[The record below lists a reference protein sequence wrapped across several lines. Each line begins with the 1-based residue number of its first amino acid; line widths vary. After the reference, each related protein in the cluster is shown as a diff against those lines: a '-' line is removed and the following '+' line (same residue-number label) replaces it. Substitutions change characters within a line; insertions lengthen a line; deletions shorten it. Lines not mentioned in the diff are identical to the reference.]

1 MALIER
7 IRHGLW
13 QHATVALLKEH
24 RTGRGLKPNDIKTA
38 VLYGLYESPD
48 QFRTFNAFAAELAQ
62 KGIKVYRFVYW
73 PTATSAPSVTAAP
86 AGAGQPALSPPV
98 ATDEASRLFVITPQD
113 LAFNRCPKVAFR
125 QHLAAATE
133 KSFHLLLDT
142 SERFHYMDA
151 YMASLLPAQLKIG
164 FVKEM
169 PLRQQPYDLTL
180 KPAEGQGLRERL
192 DLLLCYLNV
201 F

>member
-7 IRHGLW
+7 IRNGLW
-13 QHATVALLKEH
+13 QQATAALLKEQ
-24 RTGRGLKPNDIKTA
+24 RIGRGLKLEEAETA
-38 VLYGLYESPD
+38 VLYGMYESPD
-48 QFRTFNAFAAELAQ
+48 QFRTFNAFAAALAQ

-73 PTATSAPSVTAAP
+73 PAATATPTTAKTTEKP
-86 AGAGQPALSPPV
+86 AAVPPPV
-98 ATDEASRLFVITPQD
+98 ATDESSRLFVITPQD
-113 LAFNRCPKVAFR
+113 LAFNRCPKAAFR

-142 SERFHYMDA
+142 SERFHYIDA

-164 FVKEM
+164 FAKEM

-180 KPAEGQGLRERL
+180 KPAEGKDLRERL

>member
-7 IRHGLW
+7 IRHELW
-13 QHATVALLKEH
+13 HHATTALLKEH
-24 RTGRGLKPNDIKTA
+24 RTGRGLKPNEIKTA

-73 PTATSAPSVTAAP
+73 PTTTAASPATNAP
-86 AGAGQPALSPPV
+86 AGSKPLPLSPPV
-98 ATDEASRLFVITPQD
+98 ATDESSRLFVITPQD
-113 LAFNRCPKVAFR
+113 LAFNRCPKAAFR
-125 QHLAAATE
+125 LHLASVTE

-180 KPAEGQGLRERL
+180 KPADGQGLRERL